1 MHLMFSTS
9 QHPEI
14 PSPQNLSSFQY
25 QVGLVSLTH
34 VPSAEGAKRFTN
46 RLHQGQSMHCSDC
59 LYQFPIPLHRASLA
73 SANIRT
79 NVNYEN
85 ERTRDAFTHDTLLTS
100 FSSFDM
106 QQYSPSLPSPSLYL
120 CSECR
125 QINATLAKA
134 QDYAERVSKAAGPS
148 GPLELII
155 DGEEHSTSAAS
166 EPS

>member
-1 MHLMFSTS
+1 M
-9 QHPEI
+9 
-14 PSPQNLSSFQY
+14 SPQLKVLNGSQTDFTKARVCIVLT
-25 QVGLVSLTH
+25 VS
-34 VPSAEGAKRFTN
+34 TN
-46 RLHQGQSMHCSDC
+46 
-59 LYQFPIPLHRASLA
+59 FPIPLHRASLA
-73 SANIRT
+73 SANVRT

-125 QINATLAKA
+125 RINVTLTKA

-148 GPLELII
+148 GPLELVI

-166 EPS
+166 EASWKRALTGCSKLCTCAALISVKSN